1 MRAKNKNSASEDN
14 FSALSNLIADPVVII
29 DGTGKLLAAN
39 QGVKEAI
46 GFDPAELVG
55 KSFLEVNFLIKK
67 TRYFWQRAPCNCQ
80 RQPHIRHSRE
90 RNIGLCIFCLLF
102 RGRASSELKSRRV
115 RVLVSNS
122 DILGLARLCDS
133 QPR

>member
-14 FSALSNLIADPVVII
+14 FSALSTLIADPVVII

-55 KSFLEVNFLIKK
+55 KSFLEVDFLDQENKI
-67 TRYFWQRAPCNCQ
+67 
-80 RQPHIRHSRE
+80 
-90 RNIGLCIFCLLF
+90 LL
-102 RGRASSELKSRRV
+102 AKSTM
-115 RVLVSNS
+115 
-122 DILGLARLCDS
+122 
-133 QPR
+133 